1 MAMIIVGANDSPASS
16 TPSDSVTR
24 SFTSNSGKVVKA
36 VTAAAMDSIRASG
49 IWNFST
55 PKSSPA
61 THEPK
66 A

>member
-1 MAMIIVGANDSPASS
+1 MAMIMVGANDSPASS
-16 TPSDSVTR
+16 TPSESVMR
-24 SFTSNSGKVVKA
+24 SFTSSNGKVVKA

-55 PKSSPA
+55 PKTSPA
-61 THEPK
+61 TQEPK